1 MNKPHD
7 RPFFAPDLLVFAA
20 LAVSALA
27 LPMLTEGYVLY
38 ILPEYFS
45 YGLLALSLGLIWGQV
60 GILSFGQAAF
70 FLAGAYTTGL
80 LIQAGGLGASVWV
93 LLPLASVAGAFIALV
108 SGYFLFTG
116 GVRATYFVLVTLALS
131 ILAERLAVNYSSITG
146 GWNGMFISR
155 PVLSL
160 GPLGNLSLQSDAS
173 MYFFVLIM
181 VAATFLVIR
190 WVTHSRFGKMLV
202 GVRENEDRMLAMG
215 VSCAMIK
222 TYAFGLSG
230 AVAGLAGG
238 LFAMH
243 TGFVSPS
250 VGGVL
255 FSTEVVVWVAIGGRV
270 SLLGAVVGGIVVAG
284 LSNYLSALL
293 PDYWR
298 LILGIIFI
306 LVIVFF
312 KRGLAGALD
321 DLRRV
326 LMSRGA
332 VGNE

>member
-1 MNKPHD
+1 MNTPID
-7 RPFFAPDLLVFAA
+7 RPFIAPDLLMFAVLVVAA
-20 LAVSALA
+20 LT
-27 LPMLTEGYVLY
+27 LPMLTDGYILY
-38 ILPEYFS
+38 VLPEYFS
-45 YGLLALSLGLIWGQV
+45 YGLLALSLGLIWGQG

-70 FLAGAYTTGL
+70 FLAGAYTAGL
-80 LIQAGGLGASVWV
+80 LIQAGGFGASLWL
-93 LLPLASVAGAFIALV
+93 LLPLAAAAGALIAMV

-146 GWNGMFISR
+146 GWNGMFIAR
-155 PVLSL
+155 PDLSL
-160 GPLGNLSLQSDAS
+160 GPLGNLSLQSDVS
-173 MYFFVLIM
+173 MYYFVLVT
-181 VAATFLVIR
+181 VAAIFLAIR
-190 WVTHSRFGKMLV
+190 WIAHSRFGKMLI

-215 VSCAMIK
+215 VECAMIK
-222 TYAFGLSG
+222 TFAFALSG
-230 AVAGLAGG
+230 AVAGLAGA

-284 LSNYLSALL
+284 LSNYLSALV

-326 LMSRGA
+326 VTTKGA